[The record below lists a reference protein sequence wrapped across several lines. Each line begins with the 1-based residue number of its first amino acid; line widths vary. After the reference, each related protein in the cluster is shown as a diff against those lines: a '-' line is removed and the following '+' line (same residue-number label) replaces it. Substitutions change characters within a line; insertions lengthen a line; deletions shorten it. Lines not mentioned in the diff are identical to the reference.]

1 MDEQWLGLLSH
12 FSFCLAGVELL
23 EPSASALPRW
33 AYHSGATDH

>member
-23 EPSASALPRW
+23 EPSASALGLSFRRN
-33 AYHSGATDH
+33 